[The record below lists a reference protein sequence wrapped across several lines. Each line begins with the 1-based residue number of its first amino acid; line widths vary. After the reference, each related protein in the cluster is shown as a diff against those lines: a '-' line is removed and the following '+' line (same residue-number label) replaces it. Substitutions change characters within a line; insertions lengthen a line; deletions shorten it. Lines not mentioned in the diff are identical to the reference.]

1 MTEVEQKKSIQKILW
16 VVLLNGLSVGLWGTF
31 KLLWI
36 ESNHIDTATISRMIS
51 LGSLLSCIGIW
62 FISMKI
68 HRDKIKKLTLMSL
81 LVKLLCLLVLF
92 LGNQQLTEKLIA
104 FFVIVDIMMD
114 AMITASIYPLMT
126 CIKKDDKDF
135 GKKNVIRY
143 IAEDLGIFIGGV
155 LVGRTIGSLPFHYNT
170 FLCMSIFLLIGSLL
184 LLFQVQIPKNRT
196 QEGSQTT
203 KQFLNYLKNQPVLR
217 NYLGCCF
224 LSYLSWSIVFDLQIL
239 ILTNLL
245 SFSVTSAT
253 FFDLLTN
260 LAADG
265 LGLLFLKCY
274 TPKKEKNAILFKY
287 GLRVII
293 YTFVFLLN
301 KNIFFLVA
309 FIFVDLLSAL
319 FEDQM
324 DGSYV
329 NLVEDRY
336 QLMFSNL
343 TDITNRF
350 GSAVGVFFAG
360 ILLPYG
366 LRIIMLAGAITSLFL
381 VILRFRTN
389 YLKEKKQVLE

>member
-1 MTEVEQKKSIQKILW
+1 MTEVEKKKNIQKILW
-16 VVLLNGLSVGLWGTF
+16 VVLFHGLSVGLWGTF

-36 ESNHIDTATISRMIS
+36 ESNHIDTTTISRMIS

-62 FISMKI
+62 MISMKI
-68 HRDKIKKLTLMSL
+68 SRSKIKKLTLISMF
-81 LVKLLCLLVLF
+81 VKFLCLFVLF
-92 LGNQQLTEKLIA
+92 LENQHLTEKMIA
-104 FFVIVDIMMD
+104 FFIIVDIMMD

-143 IAEDLGIFIGGV
+143 IAEDLGIFIGGI
-155 LVGRTIGSLPFHYNT
+155 LVGRTILSLPFHYNT
-170 FLCMSIFLLIGSLL
+170 FLCMSIFLLIGSILL
-184 LLFQVQIPKNRT
+184 LLQVQI
-196 QEGSQTT
+196 SQNEIEEKVKTT
-203 KQFLNYLKNQPVLR
+203 KQFLSYLKKQSVLKS
-217 NYLGCCF
+217 YLGCCF

-239 ILTNLL
+239 ILTKLL
-245 SFSVTSAT
+245 SFSVTTAT
-253 FFDLLTN
+253 FFDLFTN

-265 LGLLFLKCY
+265 LGLLLLKCY
-274 TPKKEKNAILFKY
+274 TPKKEKNGILFKY

-293 YTFVFLLN
+293 YSVVFFLN
-301 KNIFFLVA
+301 RNSFFLVA
-309 FIFVDLLSAL
+309 LILVDLLSAL

-350 GSAVGVFFAG
+350 GTAVGVFFAG
-360 ILLPYG
+360 ILFPYG
-366 LRIIMLAGAITSLFL
+366 LKIIMLAGAITTLGL
-381 VILRFRTN
+381 VILRFRT
-389 YLKEKKQVLE
+389 YHLKEKKQALN